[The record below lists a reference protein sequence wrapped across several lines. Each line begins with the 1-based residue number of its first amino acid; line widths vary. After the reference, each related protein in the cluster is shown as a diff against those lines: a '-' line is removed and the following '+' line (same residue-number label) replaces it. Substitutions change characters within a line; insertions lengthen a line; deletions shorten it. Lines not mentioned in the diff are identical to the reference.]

1 MVLTAPQHSQVAAAY
16 ERAARDETLPLQ
28 ARSAFARKA
37 SWFRMLAQ
45 ISAAKQAGTTIVA
58 KRGTPSAIPSQL
70 SFPDPRFLQDRIS
83 QREQRDE
90 GRGHCGEDRPC
101 GDNECRARN

>member
-28 ARSAFARKA
+28 ARSAFAKKA

-45 ISAAKQAGTTIVA
+45 ISAAKQAGTTIAA
-58 KRGTPSAIPSQL
+58 KRGTASAI
-70 SFPDPRFLQDRIS
+70 R
-83 QREQRDE
+83 
-90 GRGHCGEDRPC
+90 
-101 GDNECRARN
+101 